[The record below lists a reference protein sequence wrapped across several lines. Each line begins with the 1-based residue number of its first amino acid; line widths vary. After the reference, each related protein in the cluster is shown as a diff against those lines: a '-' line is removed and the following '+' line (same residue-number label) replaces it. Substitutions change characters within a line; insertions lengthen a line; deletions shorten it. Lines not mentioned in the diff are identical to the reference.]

1 MATLALDPC
10 YLPSILSLG
19 TLYKVKGMLLDAL
32 AAYTRAHEL
41 APGADTQVWGEQ
53 LRGRKCGGCGGV
65 EVWGMLLK
73 HRWSLVQGSG

>member
-41 APGADTQVWGEQ
+41 APGADTQVWGETDE
-53 LRGRKCGGCGGV
+53 GA
-65 EVWGMLLK
+65 
-73 HRWSLVQGSG
+73 